1 MNQAPDA
8 ATGADPL
15 AQTQQQLRLLAT
27 EALHLSLSDL
37 APADYYPQLL
47 QRALHALAAPAGV
60 VWVRTPQGHFQQ
72 QCQLN
77 PAGGSRERSPAAR
90 ERHANLLRQVI
101 QEGWPRCLLGPAPRD
116 PADNG
121 GPAED
126 EGLLVAPVLL
136 DQQVAAVVEVA
147 LGPARE
153 PRALPAL
160 LQFLVRLA
168 DLAGVYLLRHREQ
181 EQGGQQRRWAE
192 LEAFTQ
198 RIHTSLR
205 PTEVAYRV
213 ANEGRQLVAADR
225 LSVVLR
231 WGRRAVVEAISGVEV
246 VEPRSNLVR
255 RLRRLSDRVLDW
267 GEKLVYQGAPD
278 DTLPPAV
285 VRDLDGYLEESP
297 SKLLVVLPLRDERD
311 QREGQPPRKP
321 RAALVLECFE
331 PEVPVEQLVARLEV
345 VARHA
350 TSALHNAA
358 LYRHVPLRFLW
369 QPLAWVQAG
378 LGGKERAIVFS
389 VAAAVLTLIAALV
402 FVPYPLKL
410 DAKGQL
416 LPVQRRWV
424 YAPVEGKV
432 VRFAEGIEPGTE
444 VAEGQS
450 LALLYDTQLETRVVQ
465 LTQEVAAVA
474 HDIEALNK
482 QMQADRTPE
491 GRMRTQADR
500 QQKEEQRKLKVSQLK
515 ALYERTHAEPSL
527 PGHFWLQAPLRG
539 TVLSW
544 DFRQNLTNRLVR
556 PSEPLLRVGDK
567 TGPWEVELRVPQK
580 HMGQVV
586 RAFAALP
593 AGRDLDV
600 DLLVLS
606 APTRTFRGKLSRDS
620 LAAEALP
627 DREDLTTAE
636 PVVFARVRLDGPDIP
651 AAERVPPQLLLTGTE
666 VHSKVRCG
674 NHALGYSLFY
684 GVWEFF
690 YERVVFFF

>member
-8 ATGADPL
+8 APSADPL
-15 AQTQQQLRLLAT
+15 AETQQQLRLLAT
-27 EALHLSLSDL
+27 EVLNLSLADL
-37 APADYYPQLL
+37 PPSDYYPQLL
-47 QRALHALAAPAGV
+47 ERALHALAAPAGV

-77 PAGGSRERSPAAR
+77 SGGGSRERAPAAR

-101 QEGWPRCLLGPAPRD
+101 QEGWPRCLLGPGKRD
-116 PADNG
+116 DAGD
-121 GPAED
+121 AEPGDD
-126 EGLLVAPVLL
+126 ESLLVAPVHL
-136 DQQVAAVVEVA
+136 DQQVVAVVEVS
-147 LGPARE
+147 LGPGRE
-153 PRALPAL
+153 LRAVPAL

-168 DLAGVYLLRHREQ
+168 DLAGVYLLRRREQ
-181 EQGGQQRRWAE
+181 EAGGQEQRWAE
-192 LEAFTQ
+192 VEAFTQ

-205 PTEVAYRV
+205 PAEVAYRI
-213 ANEGRQLVAADR
+213 ANEGRQLVGADR

-255 RLRRLSDRVLDW
+255 RLRRLCDRVLDW
-267 GEKLVYQGAPD
+267 GDKLVYQGAPD

-285 VRDLDGYLEESP
+285 VRELDGYLEESP

-311 QREGQPPRKP
+311 EKTARKP

-331 PEVPVEQLVARLEV
+331 PEVSPEQLVARLEV
-345 VARHA
+345 IARHT

-358 LYRHVPLRFLW
+358 SYRHVPLRFLW
-369 QPLAWVQAG
+369 QPVAWVQSG
-378 LGGKERAIVFS
+378 LGGKERAIVCG
-389 VAAAVLTLIAALV
+389 VAAAVLALVSALV

-416 LPVQRRWV
+416 LPVERRWV
-424 YAPVEGKV
+424 YAPVEGKI
-432 VRFAEGIEPGTE
+432 VRFAEGVEPGAT
-444 VAEGQS
+444 VTEGQS
-450 LALLYDTQLETRVVQ
+450 LALLYDTQLESRVVQ
-465 LTQEVAAVA
+465 LTQEVAASTQEI
-474 HDIEALNK
+474 DALNK
-482 QMQADRTPE
+482 QTRADRTEE
-491 GRMRTQADR
+491 GRLRTQTER
-500 QQKEEQRKLKVSQLK
+500 QQKEEQRKLKLLQLR
-515 ALYERTHAEPSL
+515 ALCERTHAEPSM
-527 PGHFWLQAPLRG
+527 PGHFWLQAPLAG

-556 PSEPLLRVGDK
+556 PTEPLLRIGDK
-567 TGPWEVELRVPQK
+567 TRRWEVELRIPQK

-586 RAFAALP
+586 RALAARP
-593 AGRDLDV
+593 AQEELDV

-606 APTRTFRGKLSRDS
+606 APTRTFRGKLSRVR
-620 LAAEALP
+620 LAGEALP
-627 DREDLTTAE
+627 DREDLATAE
-636 PVVFARVRLDGPDIP
+636 PVVLASVRLDGSDIP
-651 AAERVPPQLLLTGTE
+651 EQERVPPELLVAGME

-684 GVWEFF
+684 GLWEFF